1 VNPSLERGYR
11 RLLRAYPRAYRRH
24 RGEEMLATLLEA
36 APPGRSRPT
45 RDEAA
50 DLLAGAARERL
61 GLHAVPN
68 LAAGLRLA
76 APIALTLA
84 AATSVGGW
92 MLGTGPSPSIGLVLA
107 VAWTVAVA
115 ARAIVARV
123 GPAMLALAWLV
134 TLAVNALEIGVPFL
148 AGRLYQLDRGHVAAL
163 GFGLVALLGD
173 ILPERRPGRVRT
185 AVAVAVACLVGASAL
200 FDGVGRVPP
209 PYLSYLDGPV
219 WQPYLWAVPMALLVV
234 GVALAALRRGTAMI
248 WAGALLLPTGM
259 IFGLSAHGEGS
270 WFERWGPAAIVGLP
284 LIDQFVLDAL
294 LVVVAV
300 YLAVRRHTAP
310 AGQGPASATVAAGAI
325 CLGAAGG
332 LVLWLLLLM
341 VLQGPQPSPAD
352 LVMLTLPLLA
362 AAVGMVTASAAR
374 PLTLILAI
382 TTLGALIYS
391 GQYSFMQLAL
401 LATMLVLL
409 LIALATLSGSADRP
423 AGAIAAAG
431 VVTAVVLTGLT
442 RSSDPWSEVLAS
454 PRTESAV
461 IPALTLAVVL
471 PTLWWAAV
479 TAVQARRDWI
489 GPLVAAALAL
499 AWPLELLLLRSETW
513 VIVLVVGAEV
523 GLLLAARRL
532 VHRPAPVGPD
542 PTT

>member
-1 VNPSLERGYR
+1 
-11 RLLRAYPRAYRRH
+11 
-24 RGEEMLATLLEA
+24 
-36 APPGRSRPT
+36 
-45 RDEAA
+45 
-50 DLLAGAARERL
+50 
-61 GLHAVPN
+61 
-68 LAAGLRLA
+68 
-76 APIALTLA
+76 
-84 AATSVGGW
+84 
-92 MLGTGPSPSIGLVLA
+92 
-107 VAWTVAVA
+107 
-115 ARAIVARV
+115 
-123 GPAMLALAWLV
+123 
-134 TLAVNALEIGVPFL
+134 
-148 AGRLYQLDRGHVAAL
+148 
-163 GFGLVALLGD
+163 
-173 ILPERRPGRVRT
+173 
-185 AVAVAVACLVGASAL
+185 
-200 FDGVGRVPP
+200 
-209 PYLSYLDGPV
+209 
-219 WQPYLWAVPMALLVV
+219 
-234 GVALAALRRGTAMI
+234 MI

-471 PTLWWAAV
+471 PTLWWPPSRPSRPAGTGSGRWWRRRWRWPGRWSCCSCAARPGSSCWWS
-479 TAVQARRDWI
+479 ARRSASCS
-489 GPLVAAALAL
+489 PPAA
-499 AWPLELLLLRSETW
+499 SCT
-513 VIVLVVGAEV
+513 
-523 GLLLAARRL
+523 AR
-532 VHRPAPVGPD
+532 PPSAPTPPPD
-542 PTT
+542 PLPSAAGQIALVFPGERVLG